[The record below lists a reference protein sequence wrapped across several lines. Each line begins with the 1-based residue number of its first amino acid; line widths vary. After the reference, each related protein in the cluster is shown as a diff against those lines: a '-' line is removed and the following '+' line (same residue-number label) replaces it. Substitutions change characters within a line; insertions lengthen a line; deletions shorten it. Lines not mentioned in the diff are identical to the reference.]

1 MKKIFVAIA
10 AIIVAFSFTFLSA
23 CANKSDVNDNYN
35 NDQVPPADTGEETPE
50 NPTDDGEGDGEDEE
64 SSVKLSEDEWRAAVE
79 ASVQSDNFSS
89 SFRVTTMDGLTENV
103 TYNLTRQL
111 VYCEIGTHYGSEDTE
126 NGVNNYHAI
135 TEQYYVIGD
144 DGECDI
150 WFTKNVSSDGTDSG
164 WVSHSSAV
172 EGVRPAW
179 QVLNMLMSYG
189 SINYITDGQEL
200 KQFAELYDYMQFD
213 SFAGI
218 YSGTFDLCLGERV
231 IMPDTLLSLAIKDG
245 YISSLTVQ
253 TIVDGVSSD
262 AEINFSSYGSTVVT
276 LPDELQ
282 AML

>member
-64 SSVKLSEDEWRAAVE
+64 SSVKLSEDEWRA
-79 ASVQSDNFSS
+79 
-89 SFRVTTMDGLTENV
+89 
-103 TYNLTRQL
+103 
-111 VYCEIGTHYGSEDTE
+111 
-126 NGVNNYHAI
+126 
-135 TEQYYVIGD
+135 
-144 DGECDI
+144 
-150 WFTKNVSSDGTDSG
+150 
-164 WVSHSSAV
+164 AV